1 MLRFFSSLLVRS
13 AATRIA
19 QGEDAVLLLGKRAAP
34 QLVTLGVSADA
45 SLEQQGGLVDAVTR
59 LDADAAQ
66 KPLEIVVGAIS
77 RLEALGFHGSYAAV
91 LSSSDWQDS
100 RLPLPGM
107 PVLQLDQIQHA
118 LGTILV
124 AGSPSVTDGVRGVML
139 SRDEWGYDLVAV
151 QKPRVD
157 FEGWDGGHLVLRVDE
172 RFMLRII
179 DDRTACVV
187 TSNPKTD

>member
-1 MLRFFSSLLVRS
+1 
-13 AATRIA
+13 
-19 QGEDAVLLLGKRAAP
+19 
-34 QLVTLGVSADA
+34 
-45 SLEQQGGLVDAVTR
+45 
-59 LDADAAQ
+59 
-66 KPLEIVVGAIS
+66 
-77 RLEALGFHGSYAAV
+77 
-91 LSSSDWQDS
+91 
-100 RLPLPGM
+100 M

-179 DDRTACVV
+179 DDRTACLV